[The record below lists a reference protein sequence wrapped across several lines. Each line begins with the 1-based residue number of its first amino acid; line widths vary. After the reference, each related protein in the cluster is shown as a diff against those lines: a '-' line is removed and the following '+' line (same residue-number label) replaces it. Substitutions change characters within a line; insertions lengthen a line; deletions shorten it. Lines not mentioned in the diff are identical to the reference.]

1 MNFGYVVTF
10 QSLDKGLIER
20 LGPTG
25 FTSVTFGLSHSYT
38 FVNSGIMYH
47 MSFIIIAFSGLFIAF
62 FVLGSFGFFSYF
74 SDLFI
79 FLFVSYLMTLFLDA
93 F

>member
-1 MNFGYVVTF
+1 MF
-10 QSLDKGLIER
+10 
-20 LGPTG
+20 
-25 FTSVTFGLSHSYT
+25 FGLDGVEIGLVIV
-38 FVNSGIMYH
+38 FVTLFTAILSGFPVAFAIGGAGVL
-47 MSFIIIAFSGLFIAF
+47 SFIIIAFSGLFIAF